1 MSAALIELGG
11 PNRDYYFFDSFEGL
25 PPAKEIDGSAALAWQ
40 ADTTA
45 PGFYDNCSASI
56 DEFMAT
62 IALSDIAPDRV
73 HPIKGF
79 FDSTFPTFTPPP
91 ISILRL
97 DADWY
102 DSTILCLRKFWDHI
116 LPNGLILI
124 DDYYKWDGCSRAV
137 HDFLSERKAPERIRQ
152 RTEGLAYI
160 LKASTPQRQRVTF
173 GTS

>member
-1 MSAALIELGG
+1 MIPREHFDANVELVIEHLQRYSSDGAILECGCWRGGMSAALIELGG

-45 PGFYDNCSASI
+45 PGFRDNCSASI

-124 DDYYKWDGCSRAV
+124 DDYYTWDGC
-137 HDFLSERKAPERIRQ
+137 
-152 RTEGLAYI
+152 
-160 LKASTPQRQRVTF
+160 
-173 GTS
+173 